1 MNCPCPEIRAGT
13 WLFFAALFAVYGEGV
28 VPQAGFL
35 QGPCGTRVERDGGN
49 AHAGEIVLEHLEVLG
64 DIAQCINVIDTGL

>member
-1 MNCPCPEIRAGT
+1 MECPCPEIRAGT
-13 WLFFAALFAVYGEGV
+13 LLFFVVLFAVYGEGV
-28 VPQAGFL
+28 IPQAGFL

-49 AHAGEIVLEHLEVLG
+49 AHAGEIVLEYLEVLG